1 MARRRAPRGRSQPSR
16 RFVRRRRAP
25 LAAVLVILIAGAALG
40 AWLAFGG
47 DDPEH
52 IGRDGSTAAA
62 GPPVEITREPE
73 SYRVV
78 YRLEER
84 FGDDVTVSTD
94 ILSVRRPFESRLET
108 RSGPP
113 PGDEQETLR
122 LNAFARLQTGE
133 TGVEGGTFVVPPAV
147 AADDVRFRAIVD
159 DVLEAG
165 VERRERREVLG
176 RPCQVYRSLTGLL
189 GRMTAPAAD
198 DHVDS
203 CVDESG
209 LVLEHVEVFEGEIAS
224 RRIAVE
230 IEEDAPLDDDLF
242 ATGEATIPVREGGG
256 GVRRLVPGSRP
267 PGTFWELPSPPAGF
281 EAMGRYSVVPPQ
293 PENFGDPARIAFR
306 RAGVADV
313 WVHGPDVLVIDQGGT
328 LQGAAPFEMAP
339 DTPRIDVGALGEAEV
354 VLTGTGAEVRVLLPG
369 GRYVQAYGTL
379 PVEDMVAEL
388 GRLVSVAVE
397 GEGTLEFLDPA
408 PDE

>member
-1 MARRRAPRGRSQPSR
+1 
-16 RFVRRRRAP
+16 
-25 LAAVLVILIAGAALG
+25 
-40 AWLAFGG
+40 
-47 DDPEH
+47 
-52 IGRDGSTAAA
+52 
-62 GPPVEITREPE
+62 
-73 SYRVV
+73 
-78 YRLEER
+78 
-84 FGDDVTVSTD
+84 
-94 ILSVRRPFESRLET
+94 
-108 RSGPP
+108 
-113 PGDEQETLR
+113 
-122 LNAFARLQTGE
+122 
-133 TGVEGGTFVVPPAV
+133 VPPAV

-313 WVHGPDVLVIDQGGT
+313 WVRGPDVLVIDQGGT

-388 GRLVSVAVE
+388 GRLVSVEVE